1 MNPTQWTVQAALP
14 LHCVWS
20 ARNGKKQTTIPFFAR
35 NKDERAALYPPELLR
50 HFDDSFITSY
60 DLFEEYI
67 ARLTLS
73 LFRTTGLEAACRTE
87 TTVTQAVARAGLTP
101 GVALVPSSWILTTLA
116 SRKWIDTKVGP
127 HGERHYRIRQSL
139 PVLDA
144 DEILERQRA
153 LDPRCLPSYE
163 IAALAAA
170 HYPAVLRGQ
179 TSGEQALFGPEGI
192 IPWVRYFSND
202 NPLYAI
208 SNKVGAVAAAQAL
221 PAGAAA
227 ILEIGGGLGSG
238 AETLLAE
245 LERSG
250 HVAQISSYHLTDISP
265 LFLKRAQR
273 NLAARHPLCRI
284 VYSALD
290 IDRAFSEAA
299 IAPGSYSLVYGVNVL
314 HVARDLAA
322 TLGELRN
329 ALSDRGMLVMAEC
342 VRPFPDIPLHLELVF
357 NLLSSFRDVV
367 LVPGWRPNGGF
378 LTPEQWTAALEA
390 NGFED
395 IRIYPDIA
403 AIRDAYPGFVVAAIV
418 ARRT

>member
-1 MNPTQWTVQAALP
+1 MPIVSQRSGQ
-14 LHCVWS
+14 
-20 ARNGKKQTTIPFFAR
+20 
-35 NKDERAALYPPELLR
+35 DERAALYPPELLR
-50 HFDDSFITSY
+50 HFDDSFITSF

-73 LFRTTGLEAACRTE
+73 LFRTTGLEAACRNE
-87 TTVTQAVARAGLTP
+87 TTVTQAVALAGLTP
-101 GVALVPSSWILTTLA
+101 GMALVPSSWILRMLA
-116 SRKWIDTKVGP
+116 SRKWVDTKVGP
-127 HGERHYRIRQSL
+127 HGERHYRIGQSL

-144 DEILERQRA
+144 DEILERQRTH
-153 LDPRCLPSYE
+153 DPRCLPSYE

-179 TSGEQALFGPEGI
+179 ISGEQALFGPEGI

-208 SNKVGAVAAAQAL
+208 SNTVGAIAAAQAL
-221 PAGAAA
+221 PGGATA

-238 AETLLAE
+238 ADTLLGE

-250 HVAQISSYHLTDISP
+250 HAAQISSYHLTEISP

-273 NLAARHPLCRI
+273 NLAARHPLCRF
-284 VYSALD
+284 VFSALD
-290 IDRAFSEAA
+290 IDRAFSQGA

-329 ALSDRGMLVMAEC
+329 ALSEGGMLVMAEC
-342 VRPFPDIPLHLELVF
+342 VRPFADTPLHLELVF
-357 NLLSSFRDVV
+357 NLLSSFRDAV

-378 LTPEQWTAALEA
+378 LTPEQWTAALAA

-403 AIRDAYPGFVVAAIV
+403 AIRDAYPSFVIAAIV
-418 ARRT
+418 ARRA

>member
-1 MNPTQWTVQAALP
+1 MPIVSQRSGQ
-14 LHCVWS
+14 
-20 ARNGKKQTTIPFFAR
+20 
-35 NKDERAALYPPELLR
+35 DERAALYPPELLR
-50 HFDDSFITSY
+50 HFDDSFITSF

-73 LFRTTGLEAACRTE
+73 LFRTTGLEAACRNE
-87 TTVTQAVARAGLTP
+87 TTVTQAVALAGLTP
-101 GVALVPSSWILTTLA
+101 GMALVPSSWILRMLA
-116 SRKWIDTKVGP
+116 SRKWVDTKVGP
-127 HGERHYRIRQSL
+127 HGERHYRIGQSL

-153 LDPRCLPSYE
+153 HDPRCLPSYE

-179 TSGEQALFGPEGI
+179 ISGEQALFGPEGI

-208 SNKVGAVAAAQAL
+208 SNTVGAIAAAQAL
-221 PAGAAA
+221 PGGATA

-238 AETLLAE
+238 ADMLLGE

-250 HVAQISSYHLTDISP
+250 HAAHISSYHLTEISP

-273 NLAARHPLCRI
+273 NLAARHPLCRF
-284 VYSALD
+284 VFSALD
-290 IDRAFSEAA
+290 IDRAFSQAA

-329 ALSDRGMLVMAEC
+329 ALSEGGMLVMAEC
-342 VRPFPDIPLHLELVF
+342 VRPFADTPLHLELVF
-357 NLLSSFRDVV
+357 NLLSSFRDAV

-378 LTPEQWTAALEA
+378 LTPEQWTAALAA
-390 NGFED
+390 NGFEA

-403 AIRDAYPGFVVAAIV
+403 AIRDAYPSFVVAAIV
-418 ARRT
+418 ARKA